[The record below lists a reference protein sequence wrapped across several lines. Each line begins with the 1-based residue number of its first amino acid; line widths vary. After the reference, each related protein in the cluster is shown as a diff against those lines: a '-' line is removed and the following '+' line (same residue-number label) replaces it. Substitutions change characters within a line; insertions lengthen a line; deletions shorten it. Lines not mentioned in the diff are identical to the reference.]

1 MKFLLLLLVR
11 DRCICLPGIE
21 LIPRDPLRQ
30 CEPQIRGRKPEH
42 SLGPRTRILTR
53 SVPHPLTQD
62 PSYVEKN
69 GGSVKADLLGP
80 DSTISISV
88 LGWNSPT
95 NCEALPKRSQNPHD
109 SFCHLDPN
117 RQNRKGRDRTIS
129 LATSSSQA
137 CLLSPH
143 ILAILLL
150 SWKRRTCIREED
162 AENNKRMPVQCGS
175 LGRFFLQGEVEK
187 R

>member
-1 MKFLLLLLVR
+1 M
-11 DRCICLPGIE
+11 
-21 LIPRDPLRQ
+21 
-30 CEPQIRGRKPEH
+30 
-42 SLGPRTRILTR
+42 
-53 SVPHPLTQD
+53 
-62 PSYVEKN
+62 
-69 GGSVKADLLGP
+69 KADLLGP

-117 RQNRKGRDRTIS
+117 RQKRKGRDRTIS

-150 SWKRRTCIREED
+150 SWKRCTCIREED

>member
-1 MKFLLLLLVR
+1 MR

-30 CEPQIRGRKPEH
+30 CEPQIRGRKPKH

-53 SVPHPLTQD
+53 SVPHPLIR
-62 PSYVEKN
+62 SFLCRKERRF
-69 GGSVKADLLGP
+69 SDLLGP

-88 LGWNSPT
+88 LGWNSPM

-117 RQNRKGRDRTIS
+117 RQKRKGRDRTIS

-175 LGRFFLQGEVEK
+175 LGRFFL
-187 R
+187 